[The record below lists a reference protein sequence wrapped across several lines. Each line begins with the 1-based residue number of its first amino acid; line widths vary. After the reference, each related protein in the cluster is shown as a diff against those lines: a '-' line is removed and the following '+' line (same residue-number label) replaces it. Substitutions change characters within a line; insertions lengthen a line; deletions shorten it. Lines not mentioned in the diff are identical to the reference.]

1 MPTLTPDWDGY
12 VGAGTSNWGTLMT
25 AGSGKTFNHT
35 HEAAPGAIRVQAN
48 SNSTTYFKFDVF
60 LEFSPLETTV
70 TTATL
75 YIYLANVTSGMEIR
89 GVKGTFTN
97 NTSNNFNDFE
107 IDEDYFTATTITNG
121 WNAITLNSD
130 AILALSGASAFKI
143 FLVEEFVHT
152 SAGNSNDPPDAN
164 YSKSA
169 TFYFSEHTSFSPYI
183 DYTTPTPSSGT
194 IKLNSGL
201 IQLTSGKIIL

>member
-25 AGSGKTFNHT
+25 AGSGKTFNHIL
-35 HEAAPGAIRVQAN
+35 EAAPGAIRVQAN

-60 LEFSPLETTV
+60 LEFGALNSLTLITS
-70 TTATL
+70 AKL

-183 DYTTPTPSSGT
+183 DYTESSGT
-194 IKLNSGL
+194 IKLNNGL
-201 IQLTSGKIIL
+201 AQLTSGKIIL

>member
-25 AGSGKTFNHT
+25 TDSGKTFNHT
-35 HEAAPGAIRVQAN
+35 AVSAEGAIKVSAN
-48 SNSTTYFKFDVF
+48 SNSSEFNKFEVF
-60 LEFSPLETTV
+60 LEFGALNTSIAS
-70 TTATL
+70 ATL
-75 YIYLANVTSGMEIR
+75 YIYLANVTSGMQIR
-89 GVKGTFTN
+89 GVRGTFTD
-97 NTSNNFNDFE
+97 NTSNNFNNFA
-107 IDEDYFTATTITNG
+107 INEDYFTATTITNG

-152 SAGNSNDPPDAN
+152 SAGNANSSPSAN

-169 TFYFSEHTSFSPYI
+169 DFYFSEHEFFGPYI
-183 DYTTPTPSSGT
+183 DYTTSTPSSGR
-194 IKLNSGL
+194 IKLNNGL
-201 IQLTSGKIIL
+201 IQLTSGKITL

>member
-1 MPTLTPDWDGY
+1 MPTLTPYWDGY

-25 AGSGKTFNHT
+25 AGSGKAFNHT
-35 HEAAPGAIRVQAN
+35 HEAALGAIRVQAN
-48 SNSTTYFKFDVF
+48 SNSTTHFKFDVF

-75 YIYLANVTSGMEIR
+75 YIYLTHVTLGMEIR

-169 TFYFSEHTSFSPYI
+169 TFYFSEHASFGPYI
-183 DYTTPTPSSGT
+183 DYTTPTPSSGR
-194 IKLNSGL
+194 IKLNNGL
-201 IQLTSGKIIL
+201 IQLTSGKISI

>member
-25 AGSGKTFNHT
+25 DGSGKTFNHIL
-35 HEAAPGAIRVQAN
+35 ESAPGAIKVSAN
-48 SNSTTYFKFDVF
+48 SNNTSHFKNEVF

-97 NTSNNFNDFE
+97 NTSNNFNDFK

-152 SAGNSNDPPDAN
+152 SAGNANSSPSAN

-169 TFYFSEHTSFSPYI
+169 DFYFSEHEFFGPYI
-183 DYTTPTPSSGT
+183 DYTTSSGR
-194 IKLNSGL
+194 IKLNNGL
-201 IQLTSGKIIL
+201 IQLTSGKVIL